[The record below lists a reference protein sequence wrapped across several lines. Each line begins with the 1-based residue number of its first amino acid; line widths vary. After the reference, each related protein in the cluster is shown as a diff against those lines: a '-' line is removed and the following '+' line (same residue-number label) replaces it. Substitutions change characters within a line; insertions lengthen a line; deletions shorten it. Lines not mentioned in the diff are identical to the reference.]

1 MTKFFIQFSL
11 AIKHNNLKYEENKM
25 TIVLPLVVLFI
36 AVILYVELFIRYKKL
51 DEKVVAQSKI
61 LAENLI
67 AQGTMINA
75 PTLIYMKTVSNKI
88 AELQY
93 HNEAIKTDFNQFIV
107 INNELIDEA
116 EETAYTIFEND
127 NVINDVS
134 ILSGNIKDLEDLT
147 YLNSQLIN
155 ILLKKEYERKS

>member
-1 MTKFFIQFSL
+1 
-11 AIKHNNLKYEENKM
+11 
-25 TIVLPLVVLFI
+25 
-36 AVILYVELFIRYKKL
+36 
-51 DEKVVAQSKI
+51 
-61 LAENLI
+61 
-67 AQGTMINA
+67 MINA

-107 INNELIDEA
+107 INNELIDKA
-116 EETAYTIFEND
+116 EDTAYTIFEND